1 MSTDYYKMCIALFS
15 VFASAIIQAKADEA
29 ASIKTNLLYDLGTTI
44 TLGAE
49 AGIDR
54 HFSIDVMGAYNP
66 WTFSKGVKFK
76 HWLLQPELRWW
87 PGERMNGHF
96 LGVHLI
102 GGEYNLNRIQL
113 PYDIYPSTLDYRYEG
128 WGVGG
133 GIAYG
138 YRWNFNR
145 RWAMEGSVGVGVI
158 HSSYD
163 RYTCGDCGERI
174 GSGTK
179 AYVGPTKL
187 ALSLIYRFGAKEP
200 RKPRV
205 ETVERIVERLRVDTV
220 YITREVPMRDTLIRN
235 LTDTIRER
243 QKVIHADY
251 ALRLVYPLSSSRIDP
266 MLGDNAARIDS
277 LMAFI
282 DRYADDPMLRISSI
296 DIVGYSSLEGGA
308 ARNLTLSEDR
318 ARAAADLIESLR
330 PELAHLIYSQGKGE
344 DWDSVDFPGKR
355 AIMADPDLDSRERCL
370 RAIGDGSLFRSL
382 LATKLPQ
389 TRRIECV
396 INYTRVTTEIEH
408 LKSDNNDSP
417 TTAH

>member
-1 MSTDYYKMCIALFS
+1 MKKYLTLFFTTIMMSTLTARG
-15 VFASAIIQAKADEA
+15 DEA
-29 ASIKTNLLYDLGTTI
+29 ASIKTNLLYDLGSTI
-44 TLGAE
+44 SLGAE

-54 HFSIDVMGAYNP
+54 HLSIDLMGAYNP
-66 WTFSKGVKFK
+66 WTFSKGVKMK
-76 HWLLQPELRWW
+76 HWLIQPELRWW
-87 PGERMNGHF
+87 PGERLNGHF

-113 PYDIYPSTLDYRYEG
+113 PYNMYPSTLDYRYEG
-128 WGVGG
+128 WGIGG
-133 GIAYG
+133 GLSYG

-179 AYVGPTKL
+179 TYVGPTKL
-187 ALSLIYRFGAKEP
+187 ALSLIYRFGSKEP

-205 ETVERIVERLRVDTV
+205 ETVERIVERVRVDTV
-220 YITREVPMRDTLIRN
+220 YLTRLERDTVVRD

-251 ALRLVYPLSSSRIDP
+251 ALRLVYPLSSSRIEP

-282 DRYADDPMLRISSI
+282 DRYASDPTLRIHSI

-308 ARNLTLSEDR
+308 QRNLVLSEER
-318 ARAAADLIESLR
+318 ARAAADLISSLR
-330 PELAHLIYSQGKGE
+330 PDLQYLIHSEGKGE

-355 AIMADPDLDSRERCL
+355 ALMADPDLDSRERRL
-370 RAIGDGSLFRSL
+370 RAMGGGSLFRTL
-382 LATKLPQ
+382 LATKLPA

-396 INYTRVTTEIEH
+396 INYSRITTSIETTRKPTAVD
-408 LKSDNNDSP
+408 LPVAP
-417 TTAH
+417 TTDN